1 MIMSRSTSSEYPA
14 DWGTRRRMVYRR
26 DGYTCQNCGAEG
38 GPYGDVE
45 LHAHHIVPK
54 SQGGSHSLNNLTTL
68 CYSCHN
74 AVHDHHI
81 PRQTSRRVTPVSSDG
96 DSETETTSIDVDD
109 DETDETDEVEVSWA
123 EAVKSLAFLG
133 AALGL
138 LMAWTLAW
146 FYLAY
151 VGHEFLAALVFFGPA
166 ILVLFVD
173 EPE

>member
-1 MIMSRSTSSEYPA
+1 
-14 DWGTRRRMVYRR
+14 MVYRR
-26 DGYTCQNCGAEG
+26 DGYTCQRCGAEG
-38 GPYGDVE
+38 GPHGDVE
-45 LHAHHIVPK
+45 LHAHHVVPK

-81 PRQTSRRVTPVSSDG
+81 PRQTPRRETSVGSDDNSSDVETS
-96 DSETETTSIDVDD
+96 SEPIDVDD
-109 DETDETDEVEVSWA
+109 DDDEDQVEVSLA

-138 LMAWTLAW
+138 LMAWTVTWLH
-146 FYLAY
+146 LIH
-151 VGHEFLAALVFFGPA
+151 VGHEFLAALVLFGPF